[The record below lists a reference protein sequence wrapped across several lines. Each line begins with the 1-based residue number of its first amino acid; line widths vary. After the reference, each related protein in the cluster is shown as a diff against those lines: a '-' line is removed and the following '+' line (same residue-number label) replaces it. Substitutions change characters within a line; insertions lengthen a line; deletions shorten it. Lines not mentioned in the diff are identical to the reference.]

1 MDEAEAGT
9 DFHPAS
15 ALVSPLPSN
24 TSWGTT
30 EQWKSLRG
38 SRRAAAQVPIHV
50 GPVR

>member
-15 ALVSPLPSN
+15 ALVPLLAGNS
-24 TSWGTT
+24 SCGTT
-30 EQWKSLRG
+30 EQWESLRG
-38 SRRAAAQVPIHV
+38 HRRATARAPIHV